1 MSRRTKFLR
10 NSYVP
15 TEGCTVHRQIVDTMS
30 AVTPNQVRY
39 VLSLMYYR
47 ISMEGRA
54 RRSRYVAG
62 PKHDWSG
69 FPYHHAEISKV
80 DFLKCVAKA
89 DSWFASLKTATL
101 DRWIKES
108 DAMYAA
114 EQADFPE

>member
-10 NSYVP
+10 NSYAP
-15 TEGCTVHRQIVDTMS
+15 TEGCKVHRQIVDTMS
-30 AVTPNQVRY
+30 SVPPNLARY

-47 ISMEGRA
+47 ISMEGRDKRNVRG
-54 RRSRYVAG
+54 RRYNWG
-62 PKHDWSG
+62 G
-69 FPYHHAEISKV
+69 FPYHHAEISEA
-80 DFLKCVAKA
+80 DFLKCVAAA